1 MSDKI
6 EATLAFVFNEN
17 LDQVLLIKKQ
27 KPPQHAGLLNGLG
40 GKLEAGETHLGCVTR
55 EISEEAGLSIPPQKW
70 LSVGQMTWSNWEVS
84 IWTAT
89 TTDNNAKAFPESGV
103 AWYPVQILPKNIIAN
118 LAWLIPLA
126 VDVVVKAES
135 QDEMP
140 QVKIEYTTTNNIP

>member
-1 MSDKI
+1 MSNKI

-40 GKLEAGETHLGCVTR
+40 GKLEENETHLECVTR
-55 EISEEAGLSIPPQKW
+55 EIAEEAGLSISPEKW

-89 TTDNNAKAFPESGV
+89 TASDNRIFPEADV
-103 AWYPVQILPKNIIAN
+103 AWYPVQKLPKNIIAN

-126 VDVVVKAES
+126 VDVIVKAKS

-140 QVKIEYTTTNNIP
+140 QVKIEYTTTNNVP